1 MENKAQWIQKS
12 LDESTSKLLQN
23 GKIENVGEGNT
34 EGAVICDLLYLD
46 NKKFVE
52 QAQIKISELP
62 KGKYEY
68 VYFSVKNLVQ
78 TTTNDSEAYF
88 LTFKNIEEV
97 YSFLKLYYDEHS
109 DDFYGD
115 ERENKKFY

>member
-12 LDESTSKLLQN
+12 LDESTSRLLQN

-34 EGAVICDLLYLD
+34 DGALICDLLYLD

-52 QAQIKISELP
+52 RAQIKINKLP
-62 KGKYEY
+62 KGKYDY
-68 VYFSVKNLVQ
+68 VYFFVENLVH
-78 TTTNDSEAYF
+78 TKETESKAYF

-97 YSFLKLYYDEHS
+97 NLFLLAYYEEHS